1 MATLTV
7 IDARLVGP
15 EDPRHCV
22 FLSKLRHMF
31 VVLTELLNVLL
42 LAAVG
47 AGAGSG
53 AGADTPG
60 TTSTQLSDFLEWTL
74 GTEWTLEA
82 DEVCFLTH
90 ALCARKRNSL
100 SSSRVFVMVHTDKRP
115 VCCPCKS
122 RPGLSCPDPRPLRF
136 LRCALAGSGASGQRP
151 VRRGGCGP
159 RAASTAAR
167 APVLQVRGMFGPP
180 PLLSILLCAR

>member
-1 MATLTV
+1 MATLTA

-15 EDPRHCV
+15 KAALLCM
-22 FLSKLRHMF
+22 FLSKLCHLF
-31 VVLTELLNVLL
+31 VVLTGLLNSFL

-53 AGADTPG
+53 AGTDTPG
-60 TTSTQLSDFLEWTL
+60 ATSTQLSDFLEWTQ

-82 DEVCFLTH
+82 DEVCFLTCV
-90 ALCARKRNSL
+90 LCARKRNSL

-136 LRCALAGSGASGQRP
+136 LRCALAGSGASGQ
-151 VRRGGCGP
+151 
-159 RAASTAAR
+159 
-167 APVLQVRGMFGPP
+167 
-180 PLLSILLCAR
+180 